1 MAEWLEAYPGDFS
14 TQEARRLI
22 AKFYASA
29 SQRTHLA
36 HVAADIA
43 IALQKLH
50 EVGDLD
56 ESWSVARQRKSKT
69 EVPSL
74 AVSTGSPDLQARST
88 SYALDRDNSD
98 MRSTYSGLDETT
110 VEAIRASEKLESPRA
125 MSPASA
131 SAGLAHSSQVH
142 SRRQSTGSRFSW
154 LSPGDSASDGQTRNG
169 NSMSRTATMTTNPS
183 LVRVDT
189 NTSRQ
194 TRPSTDGSR
203 SISEIDS
210 LEGKVFQKP
219 LTLFYELSD
228 LAIAVE
234 LCREEWQLFSAIRV
248 SAVMRSQT
256 RAYRH
261 SDSHGTASDKCWVVR
276 RKRQQACPPGISTPY
291 LHGEFE
297 LVPL

>member
-1 MAEWLEAYPGDFS
+1 MVITMAEWLEAYPGDFA
-14 TQEARRLI
+14 TQEARGLI

-50 EVGDLD
+50 EASDLD
-56 ESWSVARQRKSKT
+56 ESWSITRPRKPKA

-74 AVSTGSPDLQARST
+74 AISTQSPDLQASST
-88 SYALDRDNSD
+88 SFAGDRDNSD
-98 MRSTYSGLDETT
+98 LRSTYSGLDETT

-125 MSPASA
+125 MSPAST
-131 SAGLAHSSQVH
+131 SGGLGPSSQVD
-142 SRRQSTGSRFSW
+142 
-154 LSPGDSASDGQTRNG
+154 PASDGHNVYGSAMT
-169 NSMSRTATMTTNPS
+169 RTATMTTNPS
-183 LVRVDT
+183 LFRVDT
-189 NTSRQ
+189 NASRH

-219 LTLFYELSD
+219 LALFYELSD

-248 SAVMRSQT
+248 SA
-256 RAYRH
+256 
-261 SDSHGTASDKCWVVR
+261 K
-276 RKRQQACPPGISTPY
+276 
-291 LHGEFE
+291 
-297 LVPL
+297 

>member
-1 MAEWLEAYPGDFS
+1 MVITMAEWLEAYPGDFA
-14 TQEARRLI
+14 TQEARGLI

-50 EVGDLD
+50 EASDLD
-56 ESWSVARQRKSKT
+56 ESWSITRPRKPKA

-74 AVSTGSPDLQARST
+74 AISTQSPDLQASST
-88 SYALDRDNSD
+88 SFAGDRDNSD
-98 MRSTYSGLDETT
+98 LRSTYSGLDETT

-125 MSPASA
+125 MSPAST
-131 SAGLAHSSQVH
+131 SGGLGPSSQVH

-154 LSPGDSASDGQTRNG
+154 LSPGDPASDGHNVYGSAMT
-169 NSMSRTATMTTNPS
+169 RTATMTTNPS
-183 LVRVDT
+183 LFRVDT
-189 NTSRQ
+189 NASRH

-219 LTLFYELSD
+219 LALFYELSD

-248 SAVMRSQT
+248 SA
-256 RAYRH
+256 
-261 SDSHGTASDKCWVVR
+261 K
-276 RKRQQACPPGISTPY
+276 
-291 LHGEFE
+291 
-297 LVPL
+297 